1 MPSPSENPALLSF
14 QRRQEAARI
23 AQAQARA
30 ATESGARTGPSAARS
45 GEGDHRRL
53 RGIPVVGGVS
63 GVIPGT
69 QPEQAAIR
77 RLTPRR

>member
-1 MPSPSENPALLSF
+1 MPTDNPALLSF
-14 QRRQEAARI
+14 QRRQEAARL

-30 ATESGARTGPSAARS
+30 AAETGARTGPTGHRS

-53 RGIPVVGGVS
+53 RGIPVVGGVA

-69 QPEQAAIR
+69 QPEQATIR
-77 RLTPRR
+77 RMSRRES

>member
-1 MPSPSENPALLSF
+1 MSENPALLSF

-30 ATESGARTGPSAARS
+30 ATETGARTGATAPRS

-53 RGIPVVGGVS
+53 RGIPVVGGVA

-69 QPEQAAIR
+69 QPERAALR
-77 RLTPRR
+77 RLTPRD

>member
-1 MPSPSENPALLSF
+1 MQSDNPALLSF
-14 QRRQEAARI
+14 QRRQEAAKL

-30 ATESGARTGPSAARS
+30 AVESGARVGPTAHRS

-53 RGIPVVGGVS
+53 RGIPVVGGVA

-69 QPEQAAIR
+69 QPERAALR
-77 RLTPRR
+77 RLSPRD

>member
-1 MPSPSENPALLSF
+1 MPDENPALLSF

-30 ATESGARTGPSAARS
+30 ATETGARTGATAPRS

-53 RGIPVVGGVS
+53 RGIPVVGGVA

-69 QPEQAAIR
+69 QPERAALR
-77 RLTPRR
+77 RLTPRG

>member
-1 MPSPSENPALLSF
+1 MQSDNPALLSF
-14 QRRQEAARI
+14 QRRQEAARL

-30 ATESGARTGPSAARS
+30 ATESGARVGPTGHRS

-53 RGIPVVGGVS
+53 RGIPVVGGVA

-69 QPEQAAIR
+69 QPERAALR
-77 RLTPRR
+77 RLSPRD

>member
-1 MPSPSENPALLSF
+1 MTEPNPALLSF

-30 ATESGARTGPSAARS
+30 ATETGARTGATAPRS

-53 RGIPVVGGVS
+53 RGIPVVGGVA

-69 QPEQAAIR
+69 QPERATIR
-77 RLTPRR
+77 RLTPRG

>member
-1 MPSPSENPALLSF
+1 MPDENPALLSF
-14 QRRQEAARI
+14 QRRQEAARL

-30 ATESGARTGPSAARS
+30 ATESGARVGPTGHRS

-53 RGIPVVGGVS
+53 RGIPVVGGVA

-69 QPEQAAIR
+69 QPERAALR
-77 RLTPRR
+77 RLTPRD